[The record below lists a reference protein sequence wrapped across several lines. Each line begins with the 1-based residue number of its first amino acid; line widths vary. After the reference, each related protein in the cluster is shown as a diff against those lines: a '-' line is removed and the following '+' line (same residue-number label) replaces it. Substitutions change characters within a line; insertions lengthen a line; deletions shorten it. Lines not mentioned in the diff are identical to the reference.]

1 MAWKKLY
8 QENRD
13 DKPEVWISI
22 GKERDGYE
30 ALLEGESIIGYIE
43 RITHSEKFNQPIVPL
58 LSEDKSQRFLMFSPP
73 NLTRQLNDLM
83 DLVGGKSCLV
93 KITYLGK
100 KQAKNREGI
109 PITYHAFEIE
119 YDDEKTLEGN

>member
-8 QENRD
+8 QEGRD

-30 ALLEGESIIGYIE
+30 ALLEGDSIVGFFE
-43 RITHSEKFNQPIVPL
+43 RMTQSEKFNQPIVSL
-58 LSEDKSQRFLMFSPP
+58 LSEDKSQRYLLFSPP

-83 DLVGGKSCLV
+83 ELVDGKSCLV

-100 KQAKNREGI
+100 KQAKNKEGV
-109 PITYHAFEIE
+109 PITYHAFEVE
-119 YDDEKTLEGN
+119 YDDERILEE